1 MADPDDIIRDIDESV
16 LQECA
21 AEIERLKKKK
31 RGYKAAF
38 TQILNVIDRLIQ
50 AAKGADNKIDKS
62 EGTRLA
68 LERAFEKLE
77 HRYEKLEKVNYRI
90 LSINQIPD
98 DQAGFQEAID
108 ANTASYTERIE
119 SYGQLKLAM
128 LPNQN
133 QPGVSYDGPNV
144 NIKTVTDLK
153 PSYSLSFDNTPMELS
168 TWINCFK
175 AYFEASRLNKLP
187 LDQHQAFLR
196 QYLSPNLW
204 TAIKQ
209 HINIETRIFNDPLN
223 PDEESCESIIE
234 EAFEVQ
240 YPLIMRRHKFFTYE
254 RKGNQTFTD
263 FVSKLEELAL
273 AANLENM
280 EMNDYKLFR
289 IIAGLNDPKCA
300 DKILSIP
307 LQDFTLEEVKRVGV
321 QYQTAKN
328 YSGLNPTHHVNQVS
342 GKRKPISNKISNQNK
357 NYGKSSY
364 PTSNPSSS
372 TQTKLNNLRQQGKCT
387 RCGWKHNKGQACPLK
402 SATCHKCGLKG
413 HIAPV
418 CAQPTPKSVTK
429 KVTPQQN

>member
-38 TQILNVIDRLIQ
+38 TQILNVIDRLTQ

-187 LDQHQAFLR
+187 LDQQQAFLR
-196 QYLSPNLW
+196 QYLSPNVW

-280 EMNDYKLFR
+280 KMNDYKLFR

-364 PTSNPSSS
+364 PTSSPSSS

-418 CAQPTPKSVTK
+418 CAQPAPKSVTK